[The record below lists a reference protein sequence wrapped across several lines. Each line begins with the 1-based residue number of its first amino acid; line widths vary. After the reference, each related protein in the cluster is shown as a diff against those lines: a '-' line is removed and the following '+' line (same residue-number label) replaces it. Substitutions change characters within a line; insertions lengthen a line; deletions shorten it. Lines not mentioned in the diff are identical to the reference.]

1 MQQDIEVQR
10 KIIEILRI
18 LKKHSSPVGARTVA
32 KELTGIGYLL
42 NERTVRYHL
51 KLMDENGL
59 TMNHGYS
66 GRTLTE
72 KGLEELNNAL
82 VSDQIAAKARREE
95 LEELLGKLSIPE
107 QNQET
112 EKDKKTPSKEEEKP
126 TQTP

>member
-1 MQQDIEVQR
+1 MTLKEDIEKRISDLKVEEEAVLGQVR
-10 KIIEILRI
+10 LLQAKI
-18 LKKHSSPVGARTVA
+18 
-32 KELTGIGYLL
+32 
-42 NERTVRYHL
+42 
-51 KLMDENGL
+51 NGL
-59 TMNHGYS
+59 NQ
-66 GRTLTE
+66 E
-72 KGLEELNNAL
+72 NNAL